1 MNQHSFIAPRT
12 SKDFAHMT
20 LLERQIHNG
29 AMFFWGRRNKEVPP
43 AESTPVFIISFLE
56 WSCNVYMEENAS
68 PYQVL

>member
-1 MNQHSFIAPRT
+1 
-12 SKDFAHMT
+12 MT